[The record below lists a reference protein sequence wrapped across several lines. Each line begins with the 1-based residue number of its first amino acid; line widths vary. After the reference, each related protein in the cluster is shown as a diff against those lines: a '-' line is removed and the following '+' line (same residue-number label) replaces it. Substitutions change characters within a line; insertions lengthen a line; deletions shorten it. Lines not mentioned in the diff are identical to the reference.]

1 MDDVLLNRMH
11 LSGFNLQMKQFMEDA
26 GKHRFLNFE
35 FIVEPS
41 YNSKWL
47 VKYHDKPKNF
57 LSKAFHQVYKNPREE
72 FTIQVRFQNYS
83 KDGGYEDVLLTFVAD
98 GYHVIL
104 TNGPYTQDPTE
115 FFKDLRHKLFMEET
129 K

>member
-11 LSGFNLQMKQFMEDA
+11 LSGFNLQMKQFMADA
-26 GKHRFLNFE
+26 DKHQFLNFE

-47 VKYHDKPKNF
+47 VQYHHKPKNF
-57 LSKAFHQVYKNPREE
+57 LSKAFHQVYKNPRHE
-72 FTIQVRFQNYS
+72 FTIEVRFQNYS
-83 KDGGYEDVLLTFVAD
+83 KDGGEDVLLTFVAD

-104 TNGPYTQDPTE
+104 TNGPYTQDPRE
-115 FFKDLRHKLFMEET
+115 FFKDLRHSLFMEEM